1 MVYCILCCYR
11 IAFLFRQEMNIK
23 VTVIFSFLIGRNYI
37 GFKLE
42 SYIFGFFKI
51 LLLVKTFFLLL

>member
-1 MVYCILCCYR
+1 M
-11 IAFLFRQEMNIK
+11 K

-42 SYIFGFFKI
+42 LYIFGFLKI
-51 LLLVKTFFLLL
+51 VLLVKTFFSFIIGLLKKFSGYRSTVIY